1 MITRRALLRSLA
13 AVAVAAALP
22 VHAGAFTAREEHL
35 MAEHKWAVQALLLAV
50 KTKDFS
56 AWLWGGDEQE
66 SPHRWR
72 LARALVTLRTLDAS
86 TSLERQLLTEVE
98 DIWAQLTRPADHRL

>member
-13 AVAVAAALP
+13 AVAAAAALP
-22 VHAGAFTAREEHL
+22 ARAIAFTAREEHL
-35 MAEHKWAVQALLLAV
+35 MAEHKWAVRALLLAV

-72 LARALVTLRTLDAS
+72 LARTLVTLRELDAL

-98 DIWAQLTRPADHRL
+98 NIWAQLTRPADHRL